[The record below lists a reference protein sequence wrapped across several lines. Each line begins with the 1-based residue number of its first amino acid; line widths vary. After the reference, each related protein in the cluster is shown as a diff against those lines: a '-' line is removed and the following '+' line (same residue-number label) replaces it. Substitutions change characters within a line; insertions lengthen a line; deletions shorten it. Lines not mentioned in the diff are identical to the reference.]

1 VCFWYDGRVTDERN
15 DTGEL
20 TVRLVRADEVAWYN
34 ALMKEH
40 HSLGVAASGRV
51 LRYVA
56 EAGGVPLVLGTFGS
70 AAWRVPVR
78 DKHVGWDDGQREAR
92 LERMCANQRLC
103 VLPAAAGVRHAGSRA
118 LGAMLRV
125 LPADYLAAFGVR
137 LMAVESFTDPAVPR
151 RAGWASRRRAGWA

>member
-1 VCFWYDGRVTDERN
+1 MTDKRN
-15 DTGEL
+15 DSGGL
-20 TVRLVRADEVAWYN
+20 TVRLARADEVAWYN

-56 EAGGVPLVLGTFGS
+56 EAGGVPVVLGTFGA

-92 LERMCANQRLC
+92 LERMCADQ
-103 VLPAAAGVRHAGSRA
+103 P
-118 LGAMLRV
+118 LGG
-125 LPADYLAAFGVR
+125 LAAPGR
-137 LMAVESFTDPAVPR
+137 GRPAGAPGPGAALRGLPPQYHAAV
-151 RAGWASRRRAGWA
+151 